1 MCSCFRLG
9 LPNYI
14 CWVKLVGFLAHLL
27 SVGSFVAYE
36 CCNSVWVFQARIYQ
50 WITGIR
56 VSEMIKGL
64 SSFLLC
70 CDLIKGLLMWST
82 KTQFSDGSV
91 DSIGKLQE
99 KLPFM
104 RSELKDE
111 RKEKIES
118 PFFYLVYD
126 LIDGL
131 SHVSW
136 HMCNVFLVHLSFS
149 EKFHEIYNFAFGWA
163 KEKVTK
169 LDLK

>member
-1 MCSCFRLG
+1 
-9 LPNYI
+9 
-14 CWVKLVGFLAHLL
+14 
-27 SVGSFVAYE
+27 
-36 CCNSVWVFQARIYQ
+36 
-50 WITGIR
+50 
-56 VSEMIKGL
+56 MIKGL

-131 SHVSW
+131 SHVS
-136 HMCNVFLVHLSFS
+136 
-149 EKFHEIYNFAFGWA
+149 
-163 KEKVTK
+163 
-169 LDLK
+169 